1 MLMLRWSDFFII
13 FILKFSN
20 LYNIPCS
27 IMDLQ
32 ISKIRFVTIATC
44 YSKSSHIQTLSHC
57 FLLLRL
63 SSSSDWLAVH
73 HPFLSSLHCSACL
86 LLSYSLALLKVPLQN
101 VIRLKFTSLLWTVNY
116 LFNVCTHNA
125 RNMCN
130 GYINF
135 SLVWKPQH
143 KVMHNCNSC
152 VWIRLSSFKLQWI
165 SKHV

>member
-1 MLMLRWSDFFII
+1 MVLILRWSDFFII

-20 LYNIPCS
+20 LYNISCS

-32 ISKIRFVTIATC
+32 ISKIRFATIVTC
-44 YSKSSHIQTLSHC
+44 YSKSSHIQSLSHC

-73 HPFLSSLHCSACL
+73 HPFLSPLHCSAHL

-101 VIRLKFTSLLWTVNY
+101 VIMLKFISLLWTVKY
-116 LFNVCTHNA
+116 LFNVRTHNA
-125 RNMCN
+125 HNMCN

-152 VWIRLSSFKLQWI
+152 VSVKLPNI
-165 SKHV
+165 